1 MVWLHAGTSTELHGA
16 LIDLGDGSVIR
27 SGLLTTTD
35 ANTELGVASD
45 GTNFLV
51 AAKSM
56 RVWRVSG
63 TTGLL
68 DSSPVTIVPSG
79 HSAQSDIQFAD
90 GRYYVAAT
98 SRLLDGSDDV
108 FLIRIRDDGT
118 GDPVVE
124 SETTVFADTVEKAF
138 RPRLAVGES
147 TLLASWM
154 YYVSGQPD
162 RAFVAQRLRFDGTL
176 VGERITLADMTGTG
190 IADTAEAVGVG
201 TDGYLVTWPGAPVPV
216 YPMHRIWMATVDSAG
231 VLSASTDLGVDTNGC
246 VAPSLARIGS
256 EYVSVYKCMSSGN
269 ELLLQPVDSAGTE
282 LTVDPLFVANT
293 SNSQTQVVADGGVAQ
308 NSTSNEV
315 LVAWIDDRSQ
325 SNSLYSS
332 RFSIGANGEL
342 TPIQQGVFHEDNA
355 STPAVSSFQQ
365 TQVLTWADG
374 VDFSSATYDQGVYTG
389 NVDFT
394 PVNWTVPP
402 RGSDSVVAQHQS
414 QGHLVSVVATT
425 GDSGRKL
432 LLYGLGEN
440 GQFYTQDAD
449 DIETVCQNCLGDP

>member
-1 MVWLHAGTSTELHGA
+1 MSADLLASSTFPAVLDPVLSAEFGVDTPILQDSAGATNFGEVASNDSTAVIAWGDNRDGDYEIWFSRAKEGGELLDVGGIQLTDNSVADTVPRVAVAESRALVVWLHAGTSTELHGA

-201 TDGYLVTWPGAPVPV
+201 NDGYLVTWPGAPVPV

-282 LTVDPLFVANT
+282 LTVD
-293 SNSQTQVVADGGVAQ
+293 
-308 NSTSNEV
+308 
-315 LVAWIDDRSQ
+315 
-325 SNSLYSS
+325 
-332 RFSIGANGEL
+332 
-342 TPIQQGVFHEDNA
+342 
-355 STPAVSSFQQ
+355 
-365 TQVLTWADG
+365 
-374 VDFSSATYDQGVYTG
+374 
-389 NVDFT
+389 
-394 PVNWTVPP
+394 
-402 RGSDSVVAQHQS
+402 
-414 QGHLVSVVATT
+414 
-425 GDSGRKL
+425 
-432 LLYGLGEN
+432 
-440 GQFYTQDAD
+440 
-449 DIETVCQNCLGDP
+449 